1 MEGDSFKE
9 KVYSYERFMEIL
21 TYFLIKM
28 ENVLE
33 PEDYK
38 PLKRNVTL
46 EEIKEKLVKLE
57 TSIMNNFKNNFK
69 NERLV
74 KMEEENYRLK
84 EDVRELVE
92 RQKKVMAMTLSSKEE
107 SQLSSLKQQGY
118 DEMVERLN
126 KVESELRLKSTEKS
140 AKKKTAK
147 PKKTGHR

>member
-1 MEGDSFKE
+1 
-9 KVYSYERFMEIL
+9 
-21 TYFLIKM
+21 
-28 ENVLE
+28 
-33 PEDYK
+33 
-38 PLKRNVTL
+38 
-46 EEIKEKLVKLE
+46 
-57 TSIMNNFKNNFK
+57 
-69 NERLV
+69 
-74 KMEEENYRLK
+74 MEEENYRLK